1 MSYRLEIGL
10 ALLLASAVG
19 VAAVPAHRTPKPQE
33 RDFRLSTFLSG
44 PDGSQALYRV
54 MVRLGRPVERRRTA
68 LFALV
73 DDTSHRRPSPPA
85 LLVVLDPWMPL
96 ESAELDQVVRF
107 VQHGGAVLAAGYGG
121 GITRCAG
128 WRLHPDRALDDSVA
142 VGPPLDVGPQQAAPL
157 RLPRAARVFAPRPR
171 GGRLEG
177 LVKRGVAAIAE
188 PCDSLVVERSDT
200 LVAAIDGRPVVLRQ
214 NYAGGGTITLAS
226 DVGWFRNQVWRD
238 SDVPYV
244 IMPLLT
250 PPLPRAERR
259 GRVVWDEY
267 HQGFGRESQSMAAV

>member
-19 VAAVPAHRTPKPQE
+19 VAVFAAHRTPKPQE
-33 RDFRLSTFLSG
+33 RDFRASTFLSG

-73 DDTSHRRPSPPA
+73 DDTSQRRASPPA
-85 LLVVLDPWMPL
+85 LVVVLDPPMGL

-128 WRLHPDRALDDSVA
+128 WRLHPEGALDDGAAASC
-142 VGPPLDVGPQQAAPL
+142 GTNTIKDSGGSRSRWRPSPGTGWSTRPPA
-157 RLPRAARVFAPRPR
+157 
-171 GGRLEG
+171 GRSSSSW
-177 LVKRGVAAIAE
+177 RW
-188 PCDSLVVERSDT
+188 
-200 LVAAIDGRPVVLRQ
+200 
-214 NYAGGGTITLAS
+214 
-226 DVGWFRNQVWRD
+226 GWCGW
-238 SDVPYV
+238 
-244 IMPLLT
+244 
-250 PPLPRAERR
+250 
-259 GRVVWDEY
+259 
-267 HQGFGRESQSMAAV
+267 